1 MVQRGQLSWQ
11 QTTRALFF
19 IVLNSLVLGGLIGAV
34 ALGATYILEP
44 TLRLYLGIPIV
55 FAVIFVYGKLVWTPL
70 WKLGVSRR
78 WT

>member
-11 QTTRALFF
+11 QTSKALFF

-34 ALGATYILEP
+34 ALGAKYMLEP
-44 TLRLYLGIPIV
+44 PLRIYLGVPIV
-55 FAVIFVYGKLVWTPL
+55 FAVIFVYGKWVWIPL